1 MNLHHRIIL
10 ILAIAAA
17 AIIPALHASAQS
29 NQVSPYSRYGYGL
42 LSEQA
47 NTAQR
52 AMGGVGYAMRSG
64 RQINFMNPASYAAID
79 SLTFLFD
86 MGLDLKHLST
96 SDGDAKGSSTT
107 GGLDYIS
114 IQAPL
119 KKWLGASLGLIPFS
133 EVGYSFG
140 NEITNGVNS
149 HTGSGGINQLY
160 LGLGARPFKGFTLG
174 VNVSYMF
181 GTITNDTYI
190 YGTSTSLFERVT
202 EVRDYDL
209 RFGIQYGFSFR
220 TDHAL
225 TFGAVF
231 SPEKW
236 LRGNTYGE
244 VYDVTND
251 SQATR
256 LDEKKLLHNAK
267 TPATYGFG
275 VNYSW
280 QNRLMAEADFTY
292 QPWKNVPFASLQGF
306 NDATGRFDNRWKANV
321 GFQFQNRQRGTWLQR
336 VTYRIGA
343 YYANDY
349 IMVGDNSVRE
359 TGVTFGFGLPAP
371 SSKSVANLS
380 FEYRNRKA
388 SPSPLVKENYFVVTL
403 GINFNELW
411 FYRNKID

>member
-1 MNLHHRIIL
+1 MKISRMIPLLVCAAVAIL
-10 ILAIAAA
+10 
-17 AIIPALHASAQS
+17 PAVTASAQS

-86 MGLDLKHLST
+86 MGLDLRHLST
-96 SDGDAKGSSTT
+96 SDNGEKGSVTT
-107 GGLDYIS
+107 GGLDYITLQVP
-114 IQAPL
+114 IT
-119 KKWLGASLGLIPFS
+119 KWLGASAGLIPFS

-140 NEITNGVNS
+140 NAIDNGTNVHS
-149 HTGSGGINQLY
+149 GSGGINQLY
-160 LGLGARPFKGFTLG
+160 VGFGARPFKGLTLG
-174 VNVSYMF
+174 FNVSYMF
-181 GTITNDTYI
+181 GNITNDTYI

-202 EVRDYDL
+202 EVRDYSL
-209 RFGIQYGFSFR
+209 RFGIQYG
-220 TDHAL
+220 L
-225 TFGAVF
+225 TFRNDHTVTIGAVF

-236 LRGNTYGE
+236 LRGSAYGE

-251 SQATR
+251 AAPVR

-267 TPATYGFG
+267 VPATYGIG

-280 QNRLMAEADFTY
+280 QNRLMAEIDFTY
-292 QPWKNVPFASLQGF
+292 QPWKNIPFANLQGF
-306 NDATGRFDNRWKANV
+306 NDATGRFDNRWKANI
-321 GFQFQNRQRGTWLQR
+321 GLQFQNRQRGTWIQR
-336 VTYRIGA
+336 VSYRLGA
-343 YYANDY
+343 FCSNDY
-349 IMVGDNSVRE
+349 VRVGDNSVRE
-359 TGVTFGFGLPAP
+359 AGVSLGFGLPAP

-380 FEYRNRKA
+380 FEYRNRHA
-388 SPSPLVKENYFVVTL
+388 SPVTLVKENYFVVTL

-411 FYRNKID
+411 FYRNKIN

>member
-1 MNLHHRIIL
+1 MKIIR
-10 ILAIAAA
+10 ILALLIAAF
-17 AIIPALHASAQS
+17 ALTPSNNASAQS

-42 LSEQA
+42 ISEQA

-107 GGLDYIS
+107 GGLDYITMQVP
-114 IQAPL
+114 IT
-119 KKWLGASLGLIPFS
+119 KWLGASAGLIPYS

-160 LGLGARPFKGFTLG
+160 LGFGARPFKGLSLG
-174 VNVSYMF
+174 FNVAYMF

-202 EVRDYDL
+202 EIRDYDL
-209 RFGIQYGFSFR
+209 RFGIQYG
-220 TDHAL
+220 L
-225 TFGAVF
+225 TFLSDHTVTLGAVF
-231 SPEKW
+231 APEKW
-236 LRGNTYGE
+236 LRGTTYGE

-251 SQATR
+251 TDPSR

-267 TPATYGFG
+267 TAATYGIG
-275 VNYSW
+275 LNYSW
-280 QNRLMAEADFTY
+280 RNRLMAEADFTY
-292 QPWKNVPFASLQGF
+292 QPWKNTPFANLQGF
-306 NDATGRFDNRWKANV
+306 NDAIGKFDNRWKANI
-321 GFQFQNRQRGTWLQR
+321 GFQFQDRQRGTWLQR
-336 VTYRIGA
+336 VSYRIGA

-349 IMVGDNSVRE
+349 IKVGDNSVRE
-359 TGVTFGFGLPAP
+359 TGVTLGFGLPAP

-388 SPSPLVKENYFVVTL
+388 TPNPLVKENYFVVTL